1 LSGFLK
7 SSLDGKGCG
16 EYKERKKSERVGLE
30 PFSLDGCH
38 QIELLIVDRKS
49 DPRKLAE
56 VVGSTPTRSI
66 SFILVKYGIN
76 LRLFRKLSDKTSS
89 NVVSS
94 FALHLFLCYV

>member
-7 SSLDGKGCG
+7 TSLDGKGYG
-16 EYKERKKSERVGLE
+16 AYKERKKSERVGFE

-49 DPRKLAE
+49 DLRKLAE

-66 SFILVKYGIN
+66 SFNLVNYGIKM
-76 LRLFRKLSDKTSS
+76 RVF
-89 NVVSS
+89 
-94 FALHLFLCYV
+94 